1 MLNIRTFTFND
12 YEEKCYV
19 LTVDD
24 DNRAVV
30 IDPGFLSSDE
40 STRFFAKLTF
50 NKIHPVAVL
59 LTHAHPDHRHG
70 ASAMQEIYKLPIYM
84 ARGEKDLFSDLDFET
99 TDVQDGETL
108 KLGPFT
114 LKVIATPGHTPG
126 SVCYY
131 DEEHGVLFSGDTL
144 FRGTIGRTDL
154 KGGDYD
160 KLIVSVMDSLMGLPG
175 ETEVYPGHGKATT
188 IANERT
194 SNPFL
199 QPFNEPEEGIYDD
212 EDEVEPLT
220 ISSRS

>member
-1 MLNIRTFTFND
+1 MLTIRTFTFNS

-19 LTVDD
+19 LTTDG

-30 IDPGFLSSDE
+30 VDPGFTSDE
-40 STRFFAKLTF
+40 ETKFFAKLTF
-50 NKIHPVAVL
+50 NRIHPIAVL
-59 LTHAHPDHRHG
+59 LTHAHPDHRYG

-84 ARGEKDLFSDLDFET
+84 APDEKDLFDDLDFET
-99 TDVQDGETL
+99 TDVKNGEIL
-108 KLGPFT
+108 ELGPFRF
-114 LKVIATPGHTPG
+114 KVIATPGHTPG
-126 SVCYY
+126 SVCYH
-131 DEEHGVLFSGDTL
+131 DEKHGVLFSGDTL

-175 ETEVYPGHGKATT
+175 DTDIYPGHGEPST
-188 IANERT
+188 IADERT

-199 QPFNEPEEGIYDD
+199 QPFNEPEEGMYD
-212 EDEVEPLT
+212 EDEVEPVI

>member
-1 MLNIRTFTFND
+1 MLNIRTFTFNS

-19 LTVDD
+19 LTIDG

-30 IDPGFLSSDE
+30 IDPGFMPGNE
-40 STRFFAKLTF
+40 ETKFFAKLTF
-50 NKIHPVAVL
+50 NKIHPIAVL

-84 ARGEKDLFSDLDFET
+84 AADEKALFDDLYFET
-99 TDVQDGETL
+99 TDVRNGETL
-108 KLGPFT
+108 ELEPFGF
-114 LKVIATPGHTPG
+114 KVISTPGHTPG

-131 DEEHGVLFSGDTL
+131 DENHGVLFSGDTL

-160 KLIVSVMDSLMGLPG
+160 KLIVSVMDSIMGLPG
-175 ETEVYPGHGKATT
+175 DTEVYPGHGEATT
-188 IANERT
+188 IADERT

-199 QPFNEPEEGIYDD
+199 QPFNEPEEGMYD

>member
-1 MLNIRTFTFND
+1 MLNIRIFTFNS

-19 LTVDD
+19 LTVNG

-30 IDPGFLSSDE
+30 IDPGFLSGDE
-40 STRFFAKLTF
+40 ETKFFAKLTF
-50 NKIHPVAVL
+50 KRIHPIAVL

-84 ARGEKDLFSDLDFET
+84 APEEKDLFDDLDFET
-99 TDVQDGETL
+99 TDVRDGEIL
-108 KLGPFT
+108 ELGPFRF
-114 LKVIATPGHTPG
+114 KVIATPGHTPG

-131 DEEHGVLFSGDTL
+131 DEEQGVLFSGDTL

-154 KGGDYD
+154 NGGDYD
-160 KLIVSVMDSLMGLPG
+160 KLIVSIMDSLMELPG
-175 ETEVYPGHGKATT
+175 DTEVYPGHGETT
-188 IANERT
+188 NITDESI

-199 QPFNEPEEGIYDD
+199 QPFNEPEEGMYD

>member
-1 MLNIRTFTFND
+1 MLTIRTFTFNS

-19 LTVDD
+19 LTIDGGH
-24 DNRAVV
+24 NAVV
-30 IDPGFLSSDE
+30 IDPGFTSDE
-40 STRFFAKLTF
+40 ETEFFAKLTF
-50 NKIHPVAVL
+50 NRIHPIAVL

-70 ASAMQEIYKLPIYM
+70 ASAMQEIYNLPIYM
-84 ARGEKDLFSDLDFET
+84 ATDEKDLFDDLDFET
-99 TDVQDGETL
+99 TDVKNGETL
-108 KLGPFT
+108 ELGPFRF
-114 LKVIATPGHTPG
+114 KVIATPGHTPG

-131 DEEHGVLFSGDTL
+131 DEKHGVLFSGDTL

-175 ETEVYPGHGKATT
+175 DTDIYPGHGEPST
-188 IANERT
+188 IADERT

-199 QPFNEPEEGIYDD
+199 QPFNEPEEGIYD

>member
-1 MLNIRTFTFND
+1 MLTIRTFTFNS

-19 LTVDD
+19 LTVDGGQ
-24 DNRAVV
+24 NAVV
-30 IDPGFLSSDE
+30 IDPGFLSSEE
-40 STRFFAKLTF
+40 STKFMAKLTF

-70 ASAMQEIYKLPIYM
+70 AAAMQEIYNLPIYM
-84 ARGEKDLFSDLDFET
+84 SEAEKSIFDDLNFET
-99 TDVQDGETL
+99 IDVKDGETL
-108 KLGPFT
+108 VLAQLKF
-114 LKVIATPGHTPG
+114 KVIATPGHTPG

-160 KLIVSVMDSLMGLPG
+160 KLIVSVMDSIMGLPG
-175 ETEVYPGHGKATT
+175 DTDIYPGHGEPST
-188 IANERT
+188 IADERT

-199 QPFNEPEEGIYDD
+199 QPFNEPEEGMYD